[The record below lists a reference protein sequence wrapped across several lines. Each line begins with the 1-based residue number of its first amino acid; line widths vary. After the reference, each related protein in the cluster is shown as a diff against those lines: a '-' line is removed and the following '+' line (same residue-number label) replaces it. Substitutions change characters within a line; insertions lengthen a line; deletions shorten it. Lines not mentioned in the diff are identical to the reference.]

1 MRQVICKYHVEDNL
15 VRTRFGLAGQ
25 CGAVAVDDVTVTWC
39 SRATSAAVVDRVP
52 ERGADSPRAARAAVA
67 SRNFVERHR
76 RRACAVD
83 RATES
88 LPPAAALGRYYSARL
103 VRCAAPAP
111 DDVIVRESR
120 RTVSAYRSVRRSS
133 KSEKVKRFI
142 YNQFVSYLSANGFAA
157 NTGDTKER
165 NLSRELS
172 SLAADRRR
180 SAGLLRLRSSRTAR
194 VSAYTA
200 KSRSPL
206 E

>member
-52 ERGADSPRAARAAVA
+52 ERGADSPRAARAAVT

-88 LPPAAALGRYYSARL
+88 LPPAAALGRYSGARL

-111 DDVIVRESR
+111 DDVIVRES
-120 RTVSAYRSVRRSS
+120 A
-133 KSEKVKRFI
+133 E
-142 YNQFVSYLSANGFAA
+142 Q
-157 NTGDTKER
+157 
-165 NLSRELS
+165 
-172 SLAADRRR
+172 SLHI
-180 SAGLLRLRSSRTAR
+180 G
-194 VSAYTA
+194 
-200 KSRSPL
+200 
-206 E
+206 